1 MLYFVK
7 LFFFMYNMF
16 LQKDLNHDLIKHNF
30 TKKVL
35 EIYIFMRCT
44 VLEKYLLIFKCY
56 IMQEIY
62 NILLH
67 IFSFLLTI
75 YPLKNVK
82 TITKQN

>member
-1 MLYFVK
+1 
-7 LFFFMYNMF
+7 MF

-56 IMQEIY
+56 IMQGIY

-67 IFSFLLTI
+67 IFSFLFTI
-75 YPLKNVK
+75 NPLKNVK